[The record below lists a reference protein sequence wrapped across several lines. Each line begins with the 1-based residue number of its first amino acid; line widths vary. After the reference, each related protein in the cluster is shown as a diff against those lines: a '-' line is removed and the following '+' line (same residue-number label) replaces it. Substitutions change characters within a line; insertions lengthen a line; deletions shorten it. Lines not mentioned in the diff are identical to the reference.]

1 MMSLCHDMPFICW
14 HQLLWALLQ

>member
-1 MMSLCHDMPFICW
+1 MSLCHDMPFICW